1 MDPTNMLVLMSDEH
15 NARMLGS
22 SGHSIVQTPNL
33 DALAERGVRFS
44 TAYCNSP
51 ICVPSRASFA
61 TGRYVHQ
68 IGAWDNAAPYS
79 GSASQSWGHCLAN
92 SGIPVTTIGKLH
104 YRDSSDDVG
113 FPDQRIPM
121 HVMDGKGDLFG
132 CLRHD
137 MAPTR
142 FQLEH
147 IDEAGAGD
155 SEYLRYDT
163 AIAREAVRWLHE
175 ETGGRTTPWCL
186 FVSFTTP
193 HFPLIAPSRHID
205 RYRLEDIDM
214 PIAGMP
220 DEWPQHAAVSDF
232 RRLRVQTASEMRS
245 EEAVRV
251 ARRAYYAM
259 CSFLDEQIGQVLEAL
274 ETSGLS
280 GSTRVVYTS
289 DHGETLGDYGLW
301 GKSVMYDS
309 ASAVP
314 MIVSGPDVPSA
325 GVSDCPVSLVDL
337 FPSITAATGVGACVE
352 DDDLPG
358 SELWSIA
365 AGHEPD
371 ERLVFSEYHAMGSSS
386 ASYMLRDRQ
395 FKFVDH
401 VGYLPQLFDLSSDPT
416 ELINLAE
423 DPGYVGTVHFFERAL
438 QAICDPGATDAAAKA
453 DQARLIAENGGED
466 LIRQVGPQINFTRAP
481 VEFRVG

>member
-1 MDPTNMLVLMSDEH
+1 VLVLMSDEH

-22 SGHSIVQTPNL
+22 SGHSIVRTPNL

-44 TAYCNSP
+44 AAYCNSP
-51 ICVPSRASFA
+51 ICVPSRASCA

-68 IGAWDNAAPYS
+68 VGAWDNAAPYT
-79 GSASQSWGHCLAN
+79 GAACQSWGHCLGN

-137 MAPTR
+137 MQPTR
-142 FQLEH
+142 YQLEH
-147 IDEAGAGD
+147 VDEAGAGD

-163 AIAREAVRWLHE
+163 AIASEAVRWLHE
-175 ETGGRTTPWCL
+175 EAGGQATPWCL
-186 FVSFTTP
+186 FVSFTLP
-193 HFPLIAPSRHID
+193 HFPLIAPSRHLDI
-205 RYRLEDIDM
+205 YRLEDIDM
-214 PIAGMP
+214 PIAWMP
-220 DEWPQHAAVSDF
+220 DEWPQHAAVNDF
-232 RRLRVQTASEMRS
+232 RGLRVQTESEVRS

-259 CSFLDEQIGQVLEAL
+259 CSFLDEQIGQVVDALEAV
-274 ETSGLS
+274 GLS

-314 MIVSGPDVPSA
+314 MIVAGPDVPSA

-337 FPSITAATGVGACVE
+337 FPSITAATGVGGCA
-352 DDDLPG
+352 DDADLPG

-365 AGHEPD
+365 AGHEPAA
-371 ERLVFSEYHAMGSSS
+371 RTVFSEYHAMGSSS
-386 ASYMLRDRQ
+386 ATYMVRDRR
-395 FKFVDH
+395 FKFVYY
-401 VGYLPQLFDLSSDPT
+401 VGYAPQLFDLSVDPT
-416 ELINLAE
+416 ELINLAQH
-423 DPGYVGTVHFFERAL
+423 PAYVDHVRSLEREL
-438 QAICDPGATDAAAKA
+438 KSICDPHATDAAAKA
-453 DQARLIAENGGED
+453 DQERRIIENGGAD

-481 VEFRVG
+481 TEFRLG